1 MGNSCRMNS
10 VLILVFNILASSLAE
25 PDPDQH
31 IHVHLQPEDSKG
43 GQSPKAAGGVLVPED
58 GKGGEAPKTG
68 GGHLADYGG
77 WTPKRCHPHCM
88 PNCHSWCV
96 PPKKTWEAAGG
107 VADYGSWTPKKCHPY
122 CMPNCHS
129 WCVPPKKNLG
139 SRRGGCRLWQL
150 DPKKMPPILHA
161 KLPLM
166 VRSTK
171 KKPGKLRRWQGLD
184 MTTATG
190 LQNLPATVPA
200 ADPATVAA
208 QPAHPHGP
216 HVHSGKNVRKKE

>member
-1 MGNSCRMNS
+1 MNS

-77 WTPKRCHPHCM
+77 WTPKKCHPH
-88 PNCHSWCV
+88 
-96 PPKKTWEAAGG
+96 
-107 VADYGSWTPKKCHPY
+107 

-150 DPKKMPPILHA
+150 DPKKMPPTLHA
-161 KLPLM
+161 KLPLL
-166 VRSTK
+166 VPPTYNTTSK
-171 KKPGKLRRWQGLD
+171 KNATHTACLTATHGAFHQRKPGKPRRVQT
-184 MTTATG
+184 MATG
-190 LQNLPATVPA
+190 LQTLPATVPA

-208 QPAHPHGP
+208 QPAHP
-216 HVHSGKNVRKKE
+216 

>member
-43 GQSPKAAGGVLVPED
+43 GQSPKAAGGVLVPKD

-96 PPKKTWEAAGG
+96 PPKKTWEATGE
-107 VADYGSWTPKKCHPY
+107 VADYGSWTHKKCHPH

-150 DPKKMPPILHA
+150 DPKKMPLTLHA
-161 KLPLM
+161 KLPLL

-171 KKPGKLRRWQGLD
+171 KKPGKPPGRLQTMAVGPQKNATHTACL
-184 MTTATG
+184 TATHG
-190 LQNLPATVPA
+190 AAHLQPNPQKNATHTA
-200 ADPATVAA
+200 C
-208 QPAHPHGP
+208 
-216 HVHSGKNVRKKE
+216 

>member
-1 MGNSCRMNS
+1 MLWDQTSQIIILSAEINWYNKAEIITFLTLINLLDIHWSMNSCRMNS

-43 GQSPKAAGGVLVPED
+43 GLTHDILMDHVSSLGGQSPKAAGGVLVPED
-58 GKGGEAPKTG
+58 GKGGLTHDILMDHVSFLGGEAPKTG

-107 VADYGSWTPKKCHPY
+107 VADYGSWTHKKCHPH
-122 CMPNCHS
+122 PELRN
-129 WCVPPKKNLG
+129 N
-139 SRRGGCRLWQL
+139 
-150 DPKKMPPILHA
+150 PIRT
-161 KLPLM
+161 P
-166 VRSTK
+166 
-171 KKPGKLRRWQGLD
+171 
-184 MTTATG
+184 
-190 LQNLPATVPA
+190 
-200 ADPATVAA
+200 
-208 QPAHPHGP
+208 
-216 HVHSGKNVRKKE
+216 